1 MTVIFRRRIVATQNA
16 NTRAAQTLSAAMF
29 PETEPEPFTDIVL
42 YWLSPL
48 NKTRRHIRPAPGN
61 LSRYNPDSPANG
73 SGEAFLAVNHRIFI
87 E

>member
-1 MTVIFRRRIVATQNA
+1 MATENA
-16 NTRAAQTLSAAMF
+16 NTTAVQVVSVAIF

-42 YWLSPL
+42 YWLLPL

-61 LSRYNPDSPANG
+61 SPRFNPNPPANG
-73 SGEAFLAVNHRIFI
+73 SRESFLAVNNRIFI